1 MMRILLIGA
10 AVSAGIASSLAVER
24 VLAGWQARSSGP
36 RFRKR
41 LLHLLDQFM
50 STGER
55 DVIPSQVPDM
65 IDVVALAVQG
75 GSSFESALERFIS
88 AYPERE
94 LSHEMQHALRS
105 FRFGLASREEAL
117 DALVERTQD
126 DSLARFRDV
135 VVRSL
140 LTGTP
145 LAEDL
150 TRLASDVRRARVSR
164 IEARIERAPVK
175 MVIPTT
181 GLVLPALLL
190 TILGPFFSSY
200 I

>member
-1 MMRILLIGA
+1 MTRLLLVA
-10 AVSAGIASSLAVER
+10 AVACSGVAMSLVAER
-24 VLAGWQARSSGP
+24 VLTSWHVSAPTSRLPKSIS
-36 RFRKR
+36 R
-41 LLHLLDQFM
+41 LLDPF
-50 STGER
+50 TNKGER

-75 GSSFESALERFIS
+75 GSSFERALERFVS

-94 LSHEMQHALRS
+94 LAHEMQHALRS

-117 DALVERTQD
+117 DALVESTQD
-126 DSLARFRDV
+126 DALARFRDV

-140 LTGTP
+140 RTGSP
-145 LAEDL
+145 LADDL
-150 TRLASDVRRARVSR
+150 TRLASDVRRARISR

-200 I
+200 V